1 MNQILKQGVSG
12 YLVEVLQLKLG
23 LPSNGVF
30 DENLKNK
37 IKVFQTDSGL
47 KPDGVVGYMTWNA
60 LDLNPEEIYADTD
73 TNSSAAWVRPYL
85 LPEGEYVKQPTTKK
99 WIVLHANHGLYDP
112 YKQIDTWAKDQ
123 RGRVGS
129 NYVIGGPNPNIAS
142 DSNEVD
148 GKILQAIKDLY
159 WGYHIGPV
167 KNPMIQSNSIS
178 IELCSAGPLDLKDN
192 KYYTW
197 FGLEVDPSQ
206 VATLSQPFKGHLYFH
221 KYSQKQINSLKA
233 LLILLKDRHGIDLQ
247 SGIFSELNRTK
258 EGAYVNGFPSN
269 ITNSPR
275 AFEYSL
281 KHAGTTAPGLYVH
294 SNLSETKLDLFPQ
307 TELIEMIK
315 SLR

>member
-1 MNQILKQGVSG
+1 MNQVLKQGTSG
-12 YLVEVLQLKLG
+12 YLVEIVQLKLG
-23 LPSNGVF
+23 LSCNGVF

-37 IKVFQTDSGL
+37 IKAFQQEAGL
-47 KPDGVVGYMTWNA
+47 KSDGVVGYMTWNA

-73 TNSSAAWVRPYL
+73 TNSSAAWIRPYL

-112 YKQIDTWAKDQ
+112 YKQIDIWAKDQ

-129 NYVIGGPNPNIAS
+129 NYVVGGPNPGINS
-142 DSNEVD
+142 DSNDVD

-159 WGYHIGPV
+159 WGYHLGPV

-221 KYSQKQINSLKA
+221 KYSQKQIDSLKA

-247 SGIFSELNRTK
+247 SGIFGELNRFK
-258 EGAYVNGFPSN
+258 EGAYVNGFSN
-269 ITNSPR
+269 NVPASDSAFLYSP
-275 AFEYSL
+275 
-281 KHAGTTAPGLYVH
+281 KHAAATDSGLYTH
-294 SNLSETKLDLFPQ
+294 SNLSESKLDLFPQ
-307 TELIEMIK
+307 TELIEMIR